1 MFYLSNHGDPAV
13 FTAIIIKKFFGGF
26 TMAQAQAQATK
37 KQETANLG
45 DSLFNNW
52 TSNLDKVYTARKEVE
67 ELFFQ
72 VFETQKETWEKITGD
87 ITRIEAEQKKL
98 IEELRETVKQNI
110 HKVFGPA
117 VSQAFEQFNA
127 QFDEVANRIQELS
140 TTPYKEGLQFI
151 NQTQEQFQQSLKNGI
166 EKQQKIQGDVAEQI
180 KSTQQMFI
188 DLYETNS
195 RVALGFFK

>member
-1 MFYLSNHGDPAV
+1 MFYQSNHGDPAV

-26 TMAQAQAQATK
+26 TMAQAQATK

-45 DSLFNNW
+45 DSLFNSW

-98 IEELRETVKQNI
+98 VEELRETVKQNI

-117 VSQAFEQFNA
+117 ASQAFEQFNA

>member
-45 DSLFNNW
+45 DSLFNSW

-98 IEELRETVKQNI
+98 VEELRETVKQNI

-117 VSQAFEQFNA
+117 ASQAFEQFNA